1 LRAIRSDAFPDGRL
15 PPEAELAESLGVSRT
30 TVRAALQ
37 SLAADGLISRR
48 RRLGTFVNAHLLG
61 RSMRLNRLVPFTH
74 LIRQVGR
81 EPSVDPQIAR
91 RGVAGDE
98 VAEALGIGA
107 GAPCLVVDRLLRA
120 DGAPVIA
127 VTDVVPAEQVTVD
140 LAALPE
146 AESTFEFLAAI
157 GLGPV
162 DYAASEF
169 IPRVATRTAP
179 RGLDLAAGTA
189 YIELLET
196 HFTRDHERIAVS
208 RVTVDDA
215 VVRLSLL
222 RRDL

>member
-61 RSMRLNRLVPFTH
+61 RSMRLNRLVPFTQ

-81 EPSVDPQIAR
+81 EPSVDPQTAR
-91 RGVAGDE
+91 RDVAGDE
-98 VAEALGIGA
+98 VADALGIDPDT
-107 GAPCLVVDRLLRA
+107 PCLVVDRLLRA

-127 VTDVVPAEQVTVD
+127 VTDVVPADQLAVD
-140 LAALPE
+140 LTALPE
-146 AESTFEFLAAI
+146 AESTFEFLAATGI
-157 GLGPV
+157 GPV
-162 DYAASEF
+162 DYATSEL

-179 RGLDLAAGTA
+179 HGLDLAVGTA

-208 RVTVDDA
+208 RVSVDDA

>member
-1 LRAIRSDAFPDGRL
+1 L
-15 PPEAELAESLGVSRT
+15 PPEAALAESLGVSRT
-30 TVRAALQ
+30 TIRAALQ

-61 RSMRLNRLVPFTH
+61 RSMRLNRLVPFTQ

-81 EPSVDPQIAR
+81 EPSVDPQTAR
-91 RGVAGDE
+91 RDVAGDE
-98 VAEALGIGA
+98 VAEALGIDPDT
-107 GAPCLVVDRLLRA
+107 PCVIVDRLLRA

-127 VTDVVPAEQVTVD
+127 VTDVVPADQLAVD
-140 LAALPE
+140 LASLPE
-146 AESTFEFLAAI
+146 AESTFEFLAATGI
-157 GLGPV
+157 GPV
-162 DYAASEF
+162 DYATSEF

-179 RGLDLAAGTA
+179 QGLDIAPGTA

-208 RVTVDDA
+208 RVSVDDV

>member
-1 LRAIRSDAFPDGRL
+1 
-15 PPEAELAESLGVSRT
+15 
-30 TVRAALQ
+30 
-37 SLAADGLISRR
+37 
-48 RRLGTFVNAHLLG
+48 
-61 RSMRLNRLVPFTH
+61 MRLNRLVPFTQ

-81 EPSVDPQIAR
+81 EPSVDPQIVR
-91 RGVAGDE
+91 RDVAGDE
-98 VAEALGIGA
+98 VADALGIGPD
-107 GAPCLVVDRLLRA
+107 APCLVVDRLLRA

-127 VTDVVPAEQVTVD
+127 VTDVVPADGVALD

-169 IPRVATRTAP
+169 VPRVATPTEP
-179 RGLDLAAGTA
+179 RGLDLAPGTA

-208 RVTVDDA
+208 RVSVDDA